1 MVRLSIQSSGL
12 SPSGRYSPPQHP
24 EPFSGGTT
32 VSTTPSS
39 RWKRWLFRSF
49 DGVAGAAGLVSTV
62 AKPFIHVSVEAWN
75 DLRHVHEAD
84 AFEEALGLGRFDE
97 ARRLLAAAGP
107 GTQRHAALQRRLE
120 SRELRERA
128 MQHYLSDDRALA
140 TEPISAS
147 ESTQEVEPP
156 DIQNQEGASSLPPE
170 QRTLL
175 EQVARYTA
183 RNQPQSYSPAQR
195 SVDEQV
201 ELLRQQQADA
211 LSYVGDRLAHFITM
225 LVIQGLLV
233 SDDSAPQ
240 EGWLRE
246 IAGEAGEAPGV
257 EALPRPGSGALF
269 CCMRSAEAG
278 LTDWL
283 ASSQIPPNEAP
294 PVVEEGQ
301 FSPQCR
307 SLFLKMIENYRCGW
321 LTLLVARF
329 TYHILLPILQHAT
342 HRVTEDIHQSLCHAT
357 VKDEGWPGFVQGLT
371 GLVRVVREALQV
383 FSIAYQPVA
392 EQRPPADV
400 SEPSSSEHE
409 AASSAPIVSGE
420 PRPDFTSFL
429 HYCRER
435 WISSLFCWSEQLLP
449 RMVPPATS
457 CPQEGRPE
465 NFWHWSRLHWVLHWA
480 RYLITV
486 PFVWTAYQLLSSIER
501 YCLNPLVAR
510 GAVHCIE
517 KFEVVEKIQSIVGDM
532 VGPDG
537 TLKPSVN
544 QSLLDIWE
552 RCRGLVRYQQDHPY
566 PNPKELQRLRY
577 LARKALPAR
586 DAHFESEVKE
596 LARTFLGVL
605 QQSSSLPTCVTLSLT
620 KWFDQIVEGAG
631 EGGAA
636 LLELMARDQSLRIMV
651 PTNLINAVARGLF
664 QPSPRPNLATA
675 EVDEQAQTSSR
686 ESLLLETAQWATKA
700 WLNHRNGA
708 ALRHL
713 RQEFTA
719 FYRRALEPLQFLS
732 FPEVSGQAAL
742 RFDLWAI
749 SPSEDRSEH
758 QQRSH
763 LLYEA
768 LHEIYR
774 SRSPKEQAEGW
785 QASGRDLQRHLHHWM
800 VQHSA
805 ENLAIESTA
814 NQVQETSEVWRRLRL
829 SERYA
834 ELTRQLTILQGWLQ
848 FESLITRLDE
858 LHQYW
863 PPSSRARPSQSNLLH
878 TQFLAC
884 IAQSQQQLLFVKSL
898 FPGGNPMFSWA
909 HEAYVSLGR
918 MKGIATSLRQ
928 RLIEHHRQAARTT
941 STLRIASDV
950 LQVIQ
955 TTYQGLPEQA
965 SSLSKEAQLEISTKL
980 SRLTKQV
987 LVRVQLMSPSAAQ
1000 RALCDELTDFAR
1012 LRMPNLVSSR
1022 GDIHQREWPASRRA
1036 IAAMMGQARVLQ
1048 ALCQKAHAEAQR
1060 KEHHLALASATLTTS
1075 ITHALLPDSSTL
1087 NFLWDQRHLH
1097 PSLVN
1102 TVRRTAVAAKLREQ
1116 LLLALHDPRQC
1127 DAGLIRG
1134 AIPRLPITTS
1144 DDQVQGAE
1152 LAQPPSP
1159 SNDPAPSPLIL
1170 PPWRHEMPDAPPD
1183 EWKAPDHWLQWAQ
1196 GALAILDAQL
1206 PAEGGCA
1213 LDTRVEFLVSSLRQC
1228 AQKPHDPTLWAELLA
1243 MLSADLA
1250 QPFLLLLD
1258 QRCALAPG
1266 LTHEASRHV
1275 ALQDAIALRLQDLL
1289 TEDPWLDQL
1298 CFLQMVM
1305 GQYRTRIIQSW
1316 HQQHTWCSIEELLI
1330 DSPPVVRQIP
1340 QFFFER
1346 ILGVG
1351 QINNSLWHLLAQ
1363 PLLIQK
1369 AITLLLQRVGQAH
1382 EKGQRR
1388 DNPLPIEPSPEV
1400 ALPAIQE
1407 IPRSA
1412 LPAARS
1418 KEELEVTC
1426 SALVA
1431 ALTGINLDEQLQG
1444 IVRAGTTASAL
1455 KGRIQWACA
1464 SWHRSADATL
1474 PAHER
1479 TSLRQQ
1485 ALHELN
1491 EVTQSLP
1498 PESPPT
1504 RPLQPHLA
1512 ALGKALTELTSPEA
1526 PAQRP

>member
-1 MVRLSIQSSGL
+1 MSFQSSGL
-12 SPSGRYSPPQHP
+12 SSSGRYSPIQPP
-24 EPFSGGTT
+24 EPFSDGTT
-32 VSTTPSS
+32 TFTTPSS
-39 RWKRWLFRSF
+39 RWKRWFFKSI
-49 DGVAGAAGLVSTV
+49 DGVAGTIGLVSKV

-84 AFEEALGLGRFDE
+84 AFEGALGQGRFDE
-97 ARRLLAAAGP
+97 ARRLLTAAEP

-128 MQHYLSDDRALA
+128 MQHYLSDDRA
-140 TEPISAS
+140 SSSDSVS
-147 ESTQEVEPP
+147 ESTQEVVPL
-156 DIQNQEGASSLPPE
+156 DIQNEEGASSLPPE
-170 QRTLL
+170 QHALL
-175 EQVARYTA
+175 GQVARYIA
-183 RNQPQSYSPAQR
+183 GNQPQSYSPAQR

-201 ELLRQQQADA
+201 ELLRQQQTDA

-225 LVIQGLLV
+225 LVIKSLLV
-233 SDDSAPQ
+233 SGDAAPE

-246 IAGEAGEAPGV
+246 SAGEAGEACEW
-257 EALPRPGSGALF
+257 EALPEPGSGSLF

-294 PVVEEGQ
+294 PAVEEGQ
-301 FSPQCR
+301 FSPHCR
-307 SLFLKMIENYRCGW
+307 SLFLKMLQDYQCGW
-321 LTLLVARF
+321 LRLLVARCA
-329 TYHILLPILQHAT
+329 YYVLLPILQHAT
-342 HRVTEDIHQSLCHAT
+342 HRVTEDIHRSLCHAT
-357 VKDEGWPGFVQGLT
+357 VKDEGWPGFVRVLT
-371 GLVRVVREALQV
+371 GLVRVMREALQV
-383 FSIAYQPVA
+383 LSAAYPSV
-392 EQRPPADV
+392 EGPRPPAEV
-400 SEPSSSEHE
+400 SESSSADPEPSSS
-409 AASSAPIVSGE
+409 ALVASEE
-420 PRPDFTSFL
+420 PHPNYTSFL

-435 WISSLFCWSEQLLP
+435 WISSLFCWSEQLSLI
-449 RMVPPATS
+449 PPATS

-486 PFVWTAYQLLSSIER
+486 PFIWTAYQLLSAIES
-501 YCLNPLVAR
+501 YCLNPLAAR
-510 GAVHCIE
+510 GATYCID
-517 KFEVVEKIQSIVGDM
+517 KFKVIERLQSIIGDM

-537 TLKPSVN
+537 NLKPSVN
-544 QSLLDIWE
+544 RSLLDIWE

-732 FPEVSGQAAL
+732 FPEVSGHAAL

-749 SPSEDRSEH
+749 SPSEERSEQH
-758 QQRSH
+758 QRAH
-763 LLYEA
+763 LLYQA
-768 LHEIYR
+768 LHEVYQ

-814 NQVQETSEVWRRLRL
+814 HHLQEASAEWRRLRL
-829 SERYA
+829 SERYE
-834 ELTRQLTILQGWLQ
+834 ELTRQLTVLQGWLQ
-848 FESLITRLDE
+848 FESLITHLDE

-863 PPSSRARPSQSNLLH
+863 PPSPQGRPSQSNLLH
-878 TQFLAC
+878 QQFLAC

-909 HEAYVSLGR
+909 QEAYTAIGQL
-918 MKGIATSLRQ
+918 KGTATSLRQ
-928 RLIEHHRQAARTT
+928 TLIEHHRQAARTT
-941 STLRIASDV
+941 STLRTASDV

-955 TTYQGLPEQA
+955 TTYRELPEQA
-965 SSLSKEAQLEISTKL
+965 TALSMEAQLEISTKL

-987 LVRVQLMSPSAAQ
+987 LVRVQLMSPSNAQ

-1012 LRMPNLVSSR
+1012 LCMPSLVSSR
-1022 GDIHQREWPASRRA
+1022 GDINQREWPASRRSVA
-1036 IAAMMGQARVLQ
+1036 KMMRQAEELR
-1048 ALCQKAHAEAQR
+1048 ALSQKAHAEAQR
-1060 KEHHLALASATLTTS
+1060 KGRHLALAAATLTTS
-1075 ITHALLPDSSTL
+1075 ITHALLPNPATL
-1087 NFLWDQRHLH
+1087 NFLWDQRHLQ
-1097 PSLVN
+1097 PSLID
-1102 TVRRTAVAAKLREQ
+1102 TVRRTTIATKLREQ
-1116 LLLALHDPRQC
+1116 LLLALHDPNQC
-1127 DAGLIRG
+1127 DPGLIRG
-1134 AIPRLPITTS
+1134 AIPPAPIAS
-1144 DDQVQGAE
+1144 ADDQGQGVE

-1159 SNDPAPSPLIL
+1159 SNGPAPAQLIL
-1170 PPWRHEMPDAPPD
+1170 PPWCHEMPDVPPN
-1183 EWKAPDHWLQWAQ
+1183 EWKAPDQWLQWAQ
-1196 GALAILDAQL
+1196 GALALFDAEPAVEEGTTLD
-1206 PAEGGCA
+1206 P
-1213 LDTRVEFLVSSLRQC
+1213 RVEFLLSSLREC
-1228 AQKPHDPTLWAELLA
+1228 AQRPHDHALWAELLA
-1243 MLSADLA
+1243 MLSTDLA

-1258 QRCALAPG
+1258 RSCALAPG
-1266 LTHEASRHV
+1266 LTGEASRHA
-1275 ALQDAIALRLQDLL
+1275 ALQDAIALRLQSLL
-1289 TEDPWLDQL
+1289 AEDPWLEQL
-1298 CFLQMVM
+1298 SFLQMVM

-1316 HQQHTWCSIEELLI
+1316 HQHHTRCSIEELLI

-1346 ILGVG
+1346 VLGVG

-1369 AITLLLQRVGQAH
+1369 AITLLLQRVGQSH
-1382 EKGQRR
+1382 ERGQRR

-1400 ALPAIQE
+1400 APPAVQE
-1407 IPRSA
+1407 IPASA
-1412 LPAARS
+1412 PPATRS

-1431 ALTGINLDEQLQG
+1431 ALTNLNLDEQLRG
-1444 IVRAGTTASAL
+1444 IIRDGVPASAL
-1455 KGRIQWACA
+1455 KGRIQWACTI
-1464 SWHRSADATL
+1464 WHRSADPTL
-1474 PAHER
+1474 AAPEQ
-1479 TSLRQQ
+1479 TSIRQQ
-1485 ALHELN
+1485 ALRELT
-1491 EVTQSLP
+1491 EVMQSLL
-1498 PESPPT
+1498 SDHSPT
-1504 RPLQPHLA
+1504 RPLQPQLV
-1512 ALGKALTELTSPEA
+1512 ALSKALTELISPEA